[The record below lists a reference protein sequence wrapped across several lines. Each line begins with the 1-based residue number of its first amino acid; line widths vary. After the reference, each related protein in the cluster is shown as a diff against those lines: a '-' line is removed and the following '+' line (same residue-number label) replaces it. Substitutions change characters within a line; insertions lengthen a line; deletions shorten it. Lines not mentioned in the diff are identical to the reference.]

1 QAGLPVHD
9 PRTISKKGTKL
20 TLCNNVNRF
29 SYCPQ
34 ALEYSKSH
42 EFDYVKRGA
51 QEYGRNASIGCP
63 EEEDEGTNCYIPT
76 CKYVNEAS
84 CKSAEGADCCK
95 SILNG
100 ECWHKCDICRFNMI
114 GDSYYPYADDS
125 IKDCKLVDRDNFFS
139 RNLIYTPKNKG
150 FRVTKLQN
158 IEKNGGWDTNVWTC
172 NDDKLTH
179 KLTITEIL
187 TNCKNLAGNAPMVK
201 GANESSSVSEID
213 YLCIEGSHA
222 PLPDNDAASFKS
234 TYGCPYDALIC
245 DESKGF
251 YATAQK
257 CSSESGHTY
266 CRVIKSIKAYAEP
279 ECWSGVNQ
287 CTELAHDGYKIGN
300 YNAMSGVC
308 SSADNTM
315 LRYYCRDKADEDGKE
330 IATRYYGC
338 DDIGEAVK
346 LNPINGGDKI
356 ACGLCD
362 CGFGA
367 SRISECKNTF
377 IWDIVDGYFKGET
390 DCNTAG
396 YNLENPINASC
407 SACPYDA
414 NFWKC
419 QE

>member
-1 QAGLPVHD
+1 MKKILCFFLVFVAVLLTVCAAKANVCLLSGEGGASNNCDSGTSQAGLPVHD

-158 IEKNGGWDTNVWTC
+158 IEK
-172 NDDKLTH
+172 
-179 KLTITEIL
+179 
-187 TNCKNLAGNAPMVK
+187 
-201 GANESSSVSEID
+201 
-213 YLCIEGSHA
+213 
-222 PLPDNDAASFKS
+222 
-234 TYGCPYDALIC
+234 GCLV
-245 DESKGF
+245 F
-251 YATAQK
+251 
-257 CSSESGHTY
+257 
-266 CRVIKSIKAYAEP
+266 
-279 ECWSGVNQ
+279 
-287 CTELAHDGYKIGN
+287 
-300 YNAMSGVC
+300 
-308 SSADNTM
+308 
-315 LRYYCRDKADEDGKE
+315 
-330 IATRYYGC
+330 
-338 DDIGEAVK
+338 
-346 LNPINGGDKI
+346 
-356 ACGLCD
+356 
-362 CGFGA
+362 
-367 SRISECKNTF
+367 
-377 IWDIVDGYFKGET
+377 
-390 DCNTAG
+390 
-396 YNLENPINASC
+396 
-407 SACPYDA
+407 
-414 NFWKC
+414 
-419 QE
+419 